1 MTHRFLPMEVNET
14 KDESIEYADTND
26 TFQIYLTRT

>member
-1 MTHRFLPMEVNET
+1 MEVNET